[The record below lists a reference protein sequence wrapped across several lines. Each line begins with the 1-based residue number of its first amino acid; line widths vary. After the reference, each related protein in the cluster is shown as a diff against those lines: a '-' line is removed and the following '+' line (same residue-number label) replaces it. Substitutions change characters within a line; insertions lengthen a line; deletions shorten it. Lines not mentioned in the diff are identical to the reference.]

1 LSSVVRAA
9 LFIGALTLIV
19 AGIALLTNSSA
30 QQNRLGRLAG
40 IIIVIALVMLYGAVR
55 GRF

>member
-1 LSSVVRAA
+1 
-9 LFIGALTLIV
+9 LFIGALALIA